1 MTRERVQKFLKETEM
16 NLTVFERHCKISSS
30 MLYCFLRN
38 ERNISKAMDA
48 RINGF
53 IDDYIARV
61 KEI

>member
-1 MTRERVQKFLKETEM
+1 MTQERVQKFLRETEM
-16 NLTVFERHCKISSS
+16 NHTTFARNCKISVT
-30 MLYCFLRN
+30 MLSLFLKN
-38 ERNISKAMDA
+38 ERNISNATDS